1 MRGGRSTYAGVEME
15 EVEVEEVVVVVGGA
29 EWRGQGVESGDYNA
43 KAAQLYS
50 RAACRIAERIQYT
63 VLRTQRGQTAS
74 ELLQLPQCPHA
85 GPASPPP
92 LRRVATFVITRPGG
106 APPGRECPLQL
117 IPRNSPIHGAGTGA
131 VVVGSAMQGPGVIRS
146 PPPKPR
152 GGKKKRTVQFYS

>member
-1 MRGGRSTYAGVEME
+1 MQEWRWRRWRWRWWRWWWWVERSGGGR
-15 EVEVEEVVVVVGGA
+15 
-29 EWRGQGVESGDYNA
+29 ES
-43 KAAQLYS
+43 S
-50 RAACRIAERIQYT
+50 RAITTPRQRNFIQ
-63 VLRTQRGQTAS
+63 
-74 ELLQLPQCPHA
+74 EPHA
-85 GPASPPP
+85 ESRRESNIPSCGHRKGRRPVNCFNCRSARTLGPLPPPP

-152 GGKKKRTVQFYS
+152 GGKKKTYRTIL